1 MGDPDQGIG
10 PQQPG
15 SWIYTTGPFM
25 DLPVRFDI
33 GAGLPWEE
41 KKIALAEQMAT
52 VVPEFHCPSRRAA
65 KAYPA
70 FSPSGQTCENGVRP
84 KNAALP
90 AAVAKSDYAING
102 GNGSGWNRGAGGTGG
117 APEEYCLHDSGLG
130 GLIGS
135 AGYPNCNWHIPSP
148 SQDMYWQRFNGV
160 SGWRTAARISQISDG
175 VSKTILVGE
184 KFMQPRYY
192 ENSCPNTGSQP
203 SKGNAGDNGSMY
215 MGWDI
220 DIARTGLLERDYD
233 SEPYNAAGDGQFG
246 GPHPRA
252 ANFAF
257 CDGSVRSIR
266 YGVENFERFVTR
278 NDSDLPAN

>member
-1 MGDPDQGIG
+1 
-10 PQQPG
+10 
-15 SWIYTTGPFM
+15 
-25 DLPVRFDI
+25 
-33 GAGLPWEE
+33 
-41 KKIALAEQMAT
+41 
-52 VVPEFHCPSRRAA
+52 
-65 KAYPA
+65 
-70 FSPSGQTCENGVRP
+70 
-84 KNAALP
+84 
-90 AAVAKSDYAING
+90 
-102 GNGSGWNRGAGGTGG
+102 
-117 APEEYCLHDSGLG
+117 
-130 GLIGS
+130 
-135 AGYPNCNWHIPSP
+135 
-148 SQDMYWQRFNGV
+148 
-160 SGWRTAARISQISDG
+160 
-175 VSKTILVGE
+175 VSKSILVGE

-233 SEPYNAAGDGQFG
+233 SEPYYAAGDGQFG